1 MVKPFSDAAFAMKKG
16 DISDVVESDFGFH
29 IITLTDIKAP
39 KQKTFEE
46 MKPEIEADLLKQQ
59 AQKKFAELAEGFTN
73 AVYEQA
79 ESLKPAADRLG
90 LQVKTIANIQRTP
103 GASVTGPLANAR
115 FLNALFSA
123 DSVEKKRNTE
133 AVETGASQMISG
145 RIVQYT
151 AARTLPL
158 AEVKD
163 RVRERV
169 LASQGA
175 ELAKKE
181 GIAKLTAWQANPA
194 SATLPEA
201 ITVSREQAQRLPAP
215 IIEAALRADATK
227 LPAMVGVDLGAQG
240 YAVLR
245 VNKVLERD
253 IKGANITQDR
263 QQVTTWW
270 TNAEATA
277 YYEALKTRFKA
288 EFKVAKPVAK
298 KDDPAVATQ

>member
-1 MVKPFSDAAFAMKKG
+1 
-16 DISDVVESDFGFH
+16 
-29 IITLTDIKAP
+29 
-39 KQKTFEE
+39 
-46 MKPEIEADLLKQQ
+46 
-59 AQKKFAELAEGFTN
+59 
-73 AVYEQA
+73 
-79 ESLKPAADRLG
+79 
-90 LQVKTIANIQRTP
+90 
-103 GASVTGPLANAR
+103 VTGPLANTR

-151 AARTLPL
+151 PARTLPL

-181 GIAKLTAWQANPA
+181 GQAKLAAWQANPA

-201 ITVSREQAQRLPAP
+201 LIVSREQAQRLPAP

-227 LPAMVGVDLGAQG
+227 LPVIKGVDLGAQG

-253 IKGANITQDR
+253 TKDANVTQDR

-270 TNAEATA
+270 TNAEASA
-277 YYEALKTRFKA
+277 YYESLKARFKV

-298 KDDPAVATQ
+298 KDDLTASTQ

>member
-1 MVKPFSDAAFAMKKG
+1 
-16 DISDVVESDFGFH
+16 VVESDFGYH
-29 IITLTDIKAP
+29 IIRLTDIKAP

-46 MKPEIEADLLKQQ
+46 MKPEIEAELLKQQ

-79 ESLKPAADRLG
+79 ESLKPAAERLG
-90 LQVKTIANIQRTP
+90 LQIMTVANIQRKP
-103 GASVTGPLANAR
+103 GPEVSGPLANAR

-151 AARTLPL
+151 PARTLPL
-158 AEVKD
+158 ADVKD

-181 GIAKLTAWQANPA
+181 GMAKLAAWQANPA
-194 SATLPEA
+194 SAALPEP
-201 ITVSREQAQRLPAP
+201 ITVSREQSQRLSAAV
-215 IIEAALRADATK
+215 IEAALRADAAK
-227 LPAMVGVDLGAQG
+227 LPAFVGVDLGAQG
-240 YAVLR
+240 YAVLK

-253 IKGANITQDR
+253 LKSANIAQDR

-270 TNAEATA
+270 TNAEALA
-277 YYEALKTRFKA
+277 YYESLKQRFKV
-288 EFKVAKPVAK
+288 EIKVAKPVVK
-298 KDDPAVATQ
+298 KDDATVTQ